1 VRRLAAAALGMA
13 LASCASS
20 GRLNRE
26 FTESEA
32 VRIEVR
38 DAEVLVDGRAVA
50 LEELGPAARAAH
62 EQHGGSVFTALL
74 MVRMERRGEEPQGEF
89 ERRRDA
95 RKNDVIEALI
105 AAGVRSVQLGP
116 PAPPPK

>member
-1 VRRLAAAALGMA
+1 MRRLAAAALGIA
-13 LASCASS
+13 LTSCASS

-32 VRIEVR
+32 VRVEVR
-38 DAEVLVDGRAVA
+38 DSELLVDGRAVS
-50 LEELGPAARAAH
+50 LDELGLAARAAH
-62 EQHGGSVFTALL
+62 DQHGGSVFTALL
-74 MVRMERRGEEPQGEF
+74 MVRMERRDEEPQGEF

-95 RKNDVIEALI
+95 RKNEVLEALI